1 MRIIIPMAGRGTRL
15 RPHTLATPK
24 PLLPVAG
31 KPMVHRIVED
41 IVKVCQKDVEEIA
54 FVIGSDFGQT
64 VENQLIDIAQ
74 QVGAKGVICYQDQK
88 LGTAHAIYCAKQCLS
103 GEVVVAFADTLF
115 KADFTLNRQDEA
127 TIWTQKVHNPE
138 LFGVV
143 TLDKDGFI
151 NAFVEKPQTFITDLA
166 MIGIY
171 YFKSGE
177 NLCGEIEYLLDN
189 DLHEKG
195 EFQLTSALE
204 NMKNKGLRIRPEVVT
219 EWLDCGNK
227 EALVHTNTRYLDY
240 IKDEQGLIH
249 PSAQIINSVIIPP
262 VFIGENAQIINSIV
276 GSHTSIGKNTRIQ
289 NCVIKNSLIQED
301 SILENA
307 NAEHSLVGSFV
318 KYQKKANN
326 LNLGDFSQIVF

>member
-31 KPMVHRIVED
+31 KQMVHRIVED
-41 IVKVCQKDVEEIA
+41 IVKVCQKDVSEIA
-54 FVIGSDFGQT
+54 FIIGSDFGQV
-64 VENQLIDIAQ
+64 VETQLLAIAS
-74 QVGAKGVICYQDQK
+74 QVGAKGIICYQDQK
-88 LGTAHAIYCAKQCLS
+88 LGTAHAIYCAKQCLI
-103 GEVVVAFADTLF
+103 GEVVIAFADTLF
-115 KADFTLNRQDEA
+115 KADFTLNRNDEA
-127 TIWTQKVHNPE
+127 TIWTQRVHNPE

-143 TLDKDGFI
+143 TQDKDGFI

-171 YFKSGE
+171 YFKDGA
-177 NLCGEIEYLLDN
+177 NLCKEIEYLLDN
-189 DLHEKG
+189 NLDEKG

-204 NMKNKGLRIRPEVVT
+204 NMKNKGMKIRPEVVT

-240 IKDEQGLIH
+240 IKDEKDLIH
-249 PSAQIINSVIIPP
+249 ISAQIINSVIIPP
-262 VFIGENAQIINSIV
+262 VFIGENVQIINSII
-276 GSHTSIGKNTRIQ
+276 GSHVSIGKNTIIE
-289 NCVIKNSLIQED
+289 NSVIKNSLIQED
-301 SILENA
+301 SVLQNT

-318 KYQKKANN
+318 KYQKKPNN
-326 LNLGDFSQIVF
+326 LNLGDFSQIIF